1 MMNHAR
7 RFDRF
12 FFPGMALLMGVTVF
26 VGFARTYY
34 LAGVFRAPLPNRL
47 IHVHG
52 AVFTSW
58 ILLLIAQ
65 TFLVAVGRADLHR
78 RLGLLGFGLASLM
91 VILGLMAATDELV
104 RKDGPG
110 KKGLS
115 ARTFYV
121 IPVTDILVFAI
132 LTYFGFRR
140 RFNPSAHK
148 RLVLI
153 ATVMILDAA
162 LARWPLPAAWWTLQA
177 AQMSSYFFLFLLVG
191 YDLWSARKIHRVTL
205 WASVFL
211 IVIQQVRIPFG
222 RTAIWQSLAAWVQ
235 NVGHSLR

>member
-1 MMNHAR
+1 MKNHAR
-7 RFDRF
+7 GFDRF
-12 FFPGMALLMGVTVF
+12 FFPGMGLLMGVAVF

-34 LAGVFRAPLPNRL
+34 LARVFRDPLPNLL

-52 AVFTSW
+52 AVFSSW

-78 RLGLLGFGLASLM
+78 RLGLLGFGLACLM

-104 RKDGPG
+104 RKTGPG

-121 IPVTDILVFAI
+121 VPVSDILVFAI
-132 LTYFGFRR
+132 LIYFGFRQ

-148 RLVLI
+148 RFMLI

-162 LARWPLPAAWWTLQA
+162 LAR
-177 AQMSSYFFLFLLVG
+177 
-191 YDLWSARKIHRVTL
+191 
-205 WASVFL
+205 
-211 IVIQQVRIPFG
+211 
-222 RTAIWQSLAAWVQ
+222 
-235 NVGHSLR
+235 